1 MISHSKTTVSDIEK
15 STTNSAGQK
24 INQKKLGTQRQ
35 TRHPQ
40 IHIPLSKTACK
51 LSQSGQE
58 LVESV
63 DVSRSSCESLDE
75 GSKTPIQQNND
86 DELKTP
92 TNPNR
97 SFIYDRL
104 RNSKELTF
112 CSPPVSPDVAQDI
125 LNDNFKNVTIN
136 ITDIDDCSISQSEES
151 LVNPTYLQRAL
162 KKLQYTSSSSSTDNS
177 TKYPI
182 KSEMIQ
188 PKVKNK
194 SDGIESDTS
203 DDNYE
208 DCVGETSNFSVKL
221 PDEFKEKVEKEKS
234 SFFFSKKSKD
244 TSPTEIL
251 QKDTIRLS
259 YSRKKLLANKPL
271 PPSPKTS
278 RRNSKDNIET
288 KNIESN
294 GNIPKLSLEIPET
307 SKLKNRPL
315 SAASICSTSS
325 SSSSGSEHNITG
337 KNVISYLASVE
348 SLADHSETELVN
360 SSLTVSE
367 RAAKEIIESERNY
380 VEDLGQVIRG

>member
-24 INQKKLGTQRQ
+24 IIQKKLGTPRQ
-35 TRHPQ
+35 LRHPQ

-63 DVSRSSCESLDE
+63 DVSRSSLESLDE
-75 GSKTPIQQNND
+75 GSKTPIQQQSND

-112 CSPPVSPDVAQDI
+112 SSPPTSPDVAQDI

-136 ITDIDDCSISQSEES
+136 ITDIDNCSISQSEES

-208 DCVGETSNFSVKL
+208 DCVGETSNFYVKL
-221 PDEFKEKVEKEKS
+221 PDEFKEKLEKEKS

-244 TSPTEIL
+244 VSPTEIL
-251 QKDTIRLS
+251 QKDSIRLS

-271 PPSPKTS
+271 PQSPKTS
-278 RRNSKDNIET
+278 RRNSKDNVET
-288 KNIESN
+288 KIVNES
-294 GNIPKLSLEIPET
+294 PTKLSLEIPEA

-360 SSLTVSE
+360 SNLTVSE

>member
-15 STTNSAGQK
+15 TTTNSAGQK
-24 INQKKLGTQRQ
+24 NTQKKLGTQRQ
-35 TRHPQ
+35 IRHPQ

-104 RNSKELTF
+104 RLSKEFSSQPT
-112 CSPPVSPDVAQDI
+112 SPDVAQDI

-136 ITDIDDCSISQSEES
+136 ITDIDNCSISQSEES

-188 PKVKNK
+188 TKVKNK

-208 DCVGETSNFSVKL
+208 DCVGETSNFYVKL

-244 TSPTEIL
+244 TSPTEVL
-251 QKDTIRLS
+251 QKDSKRLS

-288 KNIESN
+288 KNNESN

-307 SKLKNRPL
+307 LKLKNRPL

-360 SSLTVSE
+360 SNLTVSE

>member
-24 INQKKLGTQRQ
+24 ANQKKLGTQR
-35 TRHPQ
+35 RHPQ

-63 DVSRSSCESLDE
+63 DVSESLDE
-75 GSKTPIQQNND
+75 GSKTPVQQNND

-112 CSPPVSPDVAQDI
+112 SSPPASPDVTQDI

-136 ITDIDDCSISQSEES
+136 ITDIDNCSISQSEES

-208 DCVGETSNFSVKL
+208 DCVGETSNFYVKL
-221 PDEFKEKVEKEKS
+221 PEDFKEKFEKEKS

-244 TSPTEIL
+244 VSPTEIL
-251 QKDTIRLS
+251 QKESIRLS

-278 RRNSKDNIET
+278 RRNSKEKIET
-288 KNIESN
+288 KNDNSPI
-294 GNIPKLSLEIPET
+294 KLSLEIPET

-360 SSLTVSE
+360 SNLTVSE

-380 VEDLGQVIRG
+380 VEDLGQVIKG